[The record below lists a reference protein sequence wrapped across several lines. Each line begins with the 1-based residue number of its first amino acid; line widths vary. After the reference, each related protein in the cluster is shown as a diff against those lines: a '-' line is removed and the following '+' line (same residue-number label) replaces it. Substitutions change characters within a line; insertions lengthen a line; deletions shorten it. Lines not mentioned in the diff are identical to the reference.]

1 MKRNLLLKT
10 ALALAIA
17 PPLMASA
24 ESQLTTGSGSAVAR
38 LDLQVIIP
46 GVIYLGV
53 GSGTNQ
59 IATGGNLDSVTFDY
73 TNNADQVG
81 ITNTPAADINNSM
94 GTAGSTLP
102 VRVFSNIGQV
112 VITADN
118 PANLVNGTETI
129 PFTEMSVDSDN
140 PYLAA
145 PGFSGDTSQPLL
157 EGRVTNQT
165 ANWTYSYRNSAAPA
179 AGVYTGTVT
188 YTASLL

>member
-17 PPLMASA
+17 SPLMASA
-24 ESQLTTGSGSAVAR
+24 ESQLTTGGGSAVAR
-38 LDLQVIIP
+38 LDLQVVIP

-53 GSGTNQ
+53 GSGSDQ
-59 IATGGNLDSVTFDY
+59 IVTGGNVDNITFDY
-73 TNNADQVG
+73 SNNADQVG
-81 ITNTPAADINNSM
+81 ITNVPAADISNSM
-94 GTAGSTLP
+94 ATAGSTLP

-118 PANLVNGTETI
+118 AANLVNGTETI
-129 PFTEMSVDSDN
+129 PFTEMSVVSDN
-140 PYLAA
+140 PNLAA
-145 PGFSGDTSQPLL
+145 PGFGGGTSQPLL
-157 EGRVTNQT
+157 AGRVTNQT
-165 ANWTYSYRNSAAPA
+165 ANWTYSYRNSTAPA